1 MQGRFEVMGSGF
13 ESGRRKETPLP
24 GRAAGKRGWSAS
36 WKRTS
41 GARWNTGWSCLGGN
55 GNTGRVICVLNEKGT
70 LRYSG
75 ILKEINGL
83 RFLPPR

>member
-1 MQGRFEVMGSGF
+1 MEADIGR
-13 ESGRRKETPLP
+13 PLEC
-24 GRAAGKRGWSAS
+24 GLELF
-36 WKRTS
+36 
-41 GARWNTGWSCLGGN
+41 LGGN

>member
-1 MQGRFEVMGSGF
+1 MMGSGF
-13 ESGRRKETPLP
+13 DP
-24 GRAAGKRGWSAS
+24 AAGAG
-36 WKRTS
+36 S
-41 GARWNTGWSCLGGN
+41 GEEGLACFMEADIGRPLEYGLELFLGGN

-75 ILKEINGL
+75 ILKEVNGL